1 MFTAVVRI
9 TGAGR
14 LDDFRE
20 RVRWLM
26 VRDEDAED
34 YSEHH
39 AEGTLE
45 YRFRPRR
52 GIPFPAFAA
61 ASADFPELRVEAEWE
76 RDGVRGRAV
85 IENGQLTEQSATPQG
100 QAQVDVAL
108 GEEGRLE
115 LAMACVPEQDG
126 SLVGYAV
133 TDSRHT
139 YCRWRNGV
147 LTLMDPESP
156 EATREEPL
164 LEEMAFRFVE
174 EWIWYDEEQA
184 PLERTRYA
192 NYGYPVR
199 GANLRSEKLALV
211 RRENGR
217 FSSLDDHGKALRAA
231 LVAQWLK
238 K

>member
-1 MFTAVVRI
+1 LFTAVVRI

-20 RVRWLM
+20 RLRWLM
-26 VRDEDAED
+26 VRDEEAED
-34 YSEHH
+34 YTEHH
-39 AEGTLE
+39 AGEMLE
-45 YRFRPRR
+45 YRFQPKR

-85 IENGQLTEQSATPQG
+85 IENGQLTEQTSAPLG
-100 QAQVDVAL
+100 KAQVDVATAD
-108 GEEGRLE
+108 EGRLE
-115 LAMACVPEQDG
+115 LGIACTIDEDD

-133 TDSRHT
+133 TDSSHT
-139 YCRWRNGV
+139 YFRYRDAT
-147 LTLMDPESP
+147 LTLIDPEDP
-156 EATREEPL
+156 EATRDEPL
-164 LEEMAFRFVE
+164 LEETAFRFVE
-174 EWIWYDEEQA
+174 EWIWYDEEAA
-184 PLERTRYA
+184 PLERARYA

-199 GANLRSEKLALV
+199 GANLKSEKLALV
-211 RRENGR
+211 RRHEGR
-217 FSSLDDHGKALRAA
+217 FSTLDDNAKAVRAA

>member
-1 MFTAVVRI
+1 LFTAVVRI

-20 RVRWLM
+20 RLRWLM
-26 VRDEDAED
+26 VRDEEAED
-34 YSEHH
+34 YTEHH

-45 YRFRPRR
+45 YRFQPKR

-85 IENGQLTEQSATPQG
+85 IENGRLTEQADTPQG
-100 QAQVDVAL
+100 EVQVDVATA
-108 GEEGRLE
+108 EEGRLD
-115 LAMACVPEQDG
+115 LGVACVAEGDA
-126 SLVGYAV
+126 LVGYAV

-139 YCRWRNGV
+139 YFRWRNGA
-147 LTLMDPESP
+147 LTLINPEDP

-164 LEEMAFRFVE
+164 LEETAFRFVD
-174 EWIWYDEEQA
+174 EWIWYDEEAA
-184 PLERTRYA
+184 PLERARYTS
-192 NYGYPVR
+192 YGYPVR
-199 GANLRSEKLALV
+199 GANLKSEKLALL
-211 RRENGR
+211 RRYDGR
-217 FSSLDDHGKALRAA
+217 FSSLDEQAKAVRAA
-231 LVAQWLK
+231 LLAQWLK